1 MRIERRK
8 IKKERILSAGAACLS
23 VIMLLCGCEEQE
35 STKTILLPDETEE
48 AAGFD
53 VKNIQE
59 YTYEGGIMDI
69 TWTGD
74 TAGNLCLI
82 KEAENRGIFQRID
95 VYQKTVSEEIVF
107 EDGMIGYVRIAP
119 GGKYIAYEH
128 PVEENRELI
137 LYEVETGRKEAV
149 MTWNIGSSIY
159 TMEWSGDGT
168 RLFVWTDV
176 EETGQNQG
184 DGGERI
190 VYCFD
195 MESESGEKAAGQVR
209 IPVNG
214 RMWKGMFPN
223 EDGSRVFIE
232 EEYYGWEEEGEP
244 SAYVGMTAD
253 NGEAA
258 ETKNLDQEEVKA
270 RNWLVDIEKGEAEEV
285 DIAKMNIRTPV
296 KYTDLG
302 LFGTDE
308 NKLWLAREPL
318 GQVSGKHLLEEKYED
333 IRICDKGDHIFL
345 IEKEENSNYFQVTG
359 IMLEDGEI
367 QEYQVLYKGI
377 YGDFEQTFIEAFI
390 GMEDHELVLRSVE
403 YGEDGQGR
411 LNIKVLEY

>member
-82 KEAENRGIFQRID
+82 KEAENRGIFQRVD
-95 VYQKTVSEEIVF
+95 VYQKTVSEEVVF
-107 EDGMIGYVRIAP
+107 EEGMIGYVRIAP

-137 LYEVETGRKEAV
+137 LYEVETGRKETV

-176 EETGQNQG
+176 EETGQNQNVE
-184 DGGERI
+184 GERI

-195 MESESGEKAAGQVR
+195 LESESGEKTAGQVR

-232 EEYYGWEEEGEP
+232 EEYYGWEEEES
-244 SAYVGMTAD
+244 SAYLGMTAD
-253 NGEAA
+253 AGKA
-258 ETKNLDQEEVKA
+258 EGNLNPEEVRA
-270 RNWLVDIEKGEAEEV
+270 RNWLVDVEKGEAVEV

-333 IRICDKGDHIFL
+333 IRICDRGDHIFL

-403 YGEDGQGR
+403 YGEDEQWR

>member
-95 VYQKTVSEEIVF
+95 VYQKTVSEEVVF
-107 EDGMIGYVRIAP
+107 EEGMIGYVRIAP

-176 EETGQNQG
+176 EEAGQNQNVE
-184 DGGERI
+184 GERI

-195 MESESGEKAAGQVR
+195 LESESGEKTAGQVR

-232 EEYYGWEEEGEP
+232 EEYYGWEEES
-244 SAYVGMTAD
+244 SAYLGMTAD
-253 NGEAA
+253 AGKA
-258 ETKNLDQEEVKA
+258 EGNLNPEEVRA
-270 RNWLVDIEKGEAEEV
+270 RNWLVDVEKGEAVEV

-403 YGEDGQGR
+403 YGEDEQWR